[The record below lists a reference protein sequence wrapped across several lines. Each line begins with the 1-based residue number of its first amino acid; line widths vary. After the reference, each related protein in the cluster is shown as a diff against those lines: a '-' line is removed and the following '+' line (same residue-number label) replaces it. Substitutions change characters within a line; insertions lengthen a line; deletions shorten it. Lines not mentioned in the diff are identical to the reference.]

1 MKFEVS
7 EIFHSIEGETK
18 TAGFPAIF
26 VRLTGCNL
34 NCRYC
39 DSRHALTNGDRMG
52 IAEIK
57 LAVDKL
63 SPAHHVTLTGGEPL
77 LQKGAAKLIDSLC
90 SWGHS
95 LQIETNGSLPLKGL
109 NKTARLI
116 VDVKTPSSG
125 AGGSFLMENLNW
137 LRPDDELKFVVCS
150 EGDYLF
156 AREFIASNKPGA
168 TVNLSPAAGLGRKKL
183 AGWMLRDKLNARFNL
198 QLHKIIGTR

>member
-7 EIFHSIEGETK
+7 EIFRSIEGETK
-18 TAGFPAIF
+18 TAGFPAVF
-26 VRLTGCNL
+26 VRLAGCNL

-39 DSRHALTNGDRMG
+39 DSRYALVNGAPMS

-57 LAVDKL
+57 LAVKKL

-90 SWGHS
+90 NLGYN

-109 NKTARLI
+109 SEAARFI

-125 AGGSFLMENLNW
+125 AGGSFLMENLAW
-137 LRPDDELKFVVCS
+137 LKPDDELKFVVCS
-150 EGDYLF
+150 EADYIF
-156 AREFIASNKPGA
+156 AREFIALNKPA
-168 TVNLSPAAGLGRKKL
+168 AAVNFSPAAGLGRKKL
-183 AGWMLRDKLNARFNL
+183 ADWILRDKLNVRLNL